1 MIAKSSFKKLFV
13 IIKTNKSMKSYSI
26 RVSKIDEEDAF
37 KELAHEIGGELGEGN
52 TLIRFSGEMG
62 SGQIKKWHLD
72 AGLYMRVWDLYLSKP
87 VELIKEALPVYITNN
102 GFSLIYVHTPES
114 VDLQSIN
121 QHQQFNK
128 VSERRFALV
137 PDSVTAGLH
146 LHPQAPVQL
155 IEFTISA
162 YWLKQQAGYVQVAQ
176 YFNDGI
182 MDDNG
187 MPVLI
192 ELCPAKI
199 SQLAGKLI
207 DCIQERIAD
216 PDHLLPVALAL
227 IKDFMTAVSRK
238 ESDKTCGNIDLYYE
252 KVKEAESILLSY
264 IHKSP
269 PRMGIIAK
277 TVALSESTLKRYFK
291 LIYGKS
297 IYEYYLN
304 KKMEMAKTLLM
315 QNPFTVNE
323 TAERMGYEKV
333 SHFIEIFKKHH
344 GCSPGSIKKKQFE
357 NA

>member
-1 MIAKSSFKKLFV
+1 
-13 IIKTNKSMKSYSI
+13 MKSYSI

-52 TLIRFSGEMG
+52 TLLRFSGEMG
-62 SGQIKKWHLD
+62 RGQIKKWHLD
-72 AGLYMRVWDLYLSKP
+72 AGLYMRVWDLNLLKP
-87 VELIKEALPVYITNN
+87 VELIKEALPVYIANN

-114 VDLQSIN
+114 VDLKSFN
-121 QHQQFNK
+121 QHQPFNK
-128 VSERRFALV
+128 VRDRRFALV
-137 PDSVTAGLH
+137 PDSVNAGLH
-146 LHPQAPVQL
+146 LYPQVPVQL

-192 ELCPAKI
+192 GLCPAKT
-199 SQLAGKLI
+199 SQLARRLI
-207 DCIQERIAD
+207 DCIEERIAD
-216 PDHLLPVALAL
+216 PDRLLPVALTV
-227 IKDFMTAVSRK
+227 IKDFMTAISR
-238 ESDKTCGNIDLYYE
+238 EETDKTSGNIDLYYE

-264 IHKSP
+264 LHQSP

-297 IYEYYLN
+297 IYEYYLI
-304 KKMEMAKTLLM
+304 KKMEMARTLLM

-323 TAERMGYEKV
+323 TAERMGYEKA

-344 GCSPGSIKKKQFE
+344 GCSPGSIKKRQFE